1 MGKSIIALLVTVVIG
16 VIVDMISS
24 QINMQ
29 LGEIA
34 AVAVMGAFIIYF
46 NEKK

>member
-29 LGEIA
+29 LGGIA